1 MPFGVLNLFFPVV
14 VSALFAPATST
25 RRDDGADT
33 DKPPLVGGED
43 FAQWGAPERARCHG

>member
-1 MPFGVLNLFFPVV
+1 MPFGVIHLFFPVV
-14 VSALFAPATST
+14 VGVLLAPAPTT

-43 FAQWGAPERARCHG
+43 FATWGLPERARSHG